1 MGKTLRNSRKLRWFF
16 LSCIIIL
23 SAAAIATLVAVLL
36 FAFDVTNSGTAVLIL
51 CIAVAIAA
59 VAAVLSM
66 LMSRVILA
74 PVTRLS
80 EASRQI
86 ARGEFDLS
94 LTYEGGIAEF
104 EDTYQS
110 FNTMAQELKGI
121 ETLRSD
127 FIANVSHEFKTPL
140 TAIEGYAMLLQD
152 HELPQKEQAECAE
165 KILQSAGRLSTL
177 VSNILMLTKLE
188 QQTDGVETAPFWL
201 DEQLRQVM
209 VGLEPLWGA
218 KDLELDLELEP
229 MRYNGNED
237 LLYHV
242 WSNLLSNAVKF
253 SPQGAVLSVRLE
265 KQERS
270 VIFTVT
276 DRGPGMSADVQRHI
290 FDKFYQGDPS
300 RRQEGSGLGL
310 PLAKRITQLCGGTIS
325 VHSQPGQGSIFTV
338 TLPIQKSKENPQA
351 Y

>member
-1 MGKTLRNSRKLRWFF
+1 MAKVRLRSSNKLRWFF
-16 LSCIIIL
+16 LSCIIIQ

-36 FAFDVTNSGTAVLIL
+36 FAFDVTNSTTAMVLL

-86 ARGEFDLS
+86 ARGEFGLN
-94 LTYEGGIAEF
+94 LTYDGTIPEF
-104 EDTYQS
+104 QDTYQS
-110 FNTMAQELKGI
+110 FNTMAKELSAI

-188 QQTDGVETAPFWL
+188 QQTDRVEKAPFWL

-229 MRYNGNED
+229 LRYNGSED

-253 SPQGAVLSVRLE
+253 SPNGGVLSVRLE
-265 KQERS
+265 KREKS
-270 VIFTVT
+270 AVFTVT
-276 DRGPGMSADVQRHI
+276 DRGPGMTADVQRHI
-290 FDKFYQGDPS
+290 FDKFYQGDHS

-325 VHSQPGQGSIFTV
+325 VQSQPGQGSTFTV
-338 TLPIQKSKENPQA
+338 TLPM
-351 Y
+351 

>member
-1 MGKTLRNSRKLRWFF
+1 
-16 LSCIIIL
+16 
-23 SAAAIATLVAVLL
+23 
-36 FAFDVTNSGTAVLIL
+36 
-51 CIAVAIAA
+51 
-59 VAAVLSM
+59 
-66 LMSRVILA
+66 
-74 PVTRLS
+74 
-80 EASRQI
+80 
-86 ARGEFDLS
+86 
-94 LTYEGGIAEF
+94 
-104 EDTYQS
+104 
-110 FNTMAQELKGI
+110 
-121 ETLRSD
+121 
-127 FIANVSHEFKTPL
+127 
-140 TAIEGYAMLLQD
+140 MLLQD

-265 KQERS
+265 KQDHL

-325 VHSQPGQGSIFTV
+325 VHSQPGQGSTFTV

>member
-1 MGKTLRNSRKLRWFF
+1 MRKTLRNSKKLRWFF

-36 FAFDVTNSGTAVLIL
+36 FAFDVTNSTTAMVLL

-86 ARGEFDLS
+86 ARGEFGLN
-94 LTYEGGIAEF
+94 LTYDGTIPEF
-104 EDTYQS
+104 QDTYQS
-110 FNTMAQELKGI
+110 FNTMAKELSAI

-188 QQTDGVETAPFWL
+188 QQTGVVEKAPFWL

-218 KDLELDLELEP
+218 KGLELDLELEP
-229 MRYNGNED
+229 LRYNGSED

-253 SPQGAVLSVRLE
+253 SPNGGVLSVRLE
-265 KQERS
+265 KREKS
-270 VIFTVT
+270 AVFTVT
-276 DRGPGMSADVQRHI
+276 DRGPGMTADVQRHI
-290 FDKFYQGDPS
+290 FDKFYQGDHS

-325 VHSQPGQGSIFTV
+325 VQSQPGQGSTFTV
-338 TLPIQKSKENPQA
+338 TLPM
-351 Y
+351 

>member
-36 FAFDVTNSGTAVLIL
+36 FAFEVTNSTTAMVLL

-86 ARGEFDLS
+86 ARGEFGLN
-94 LTYEGGIAEF
+94 LTYDGTIPEF
-104 EDTYQS
+104 QDTYQS
-110 FNTMAQELKGI
+110 FNTMAKELSAI

-188 QQTDGVETAPFWL
+188 QQTDRVEKAPFWL

-229 MRYNGNED
+229 LRYNGSED

-265 KQERS
+265 KREKS
-270 VIFTVT
+270 AVFTVT
-276 DRGPGMSADVQRHI
+276 DRGPGMTADVQRHI
-290 FDKFYQGDPS
+290 FDKFYQGDHS

-325 VHSQPGQGSIFTV
+325 VQSQPGQGSTFTV
-338 TLPIQKSKENPQA
+338 TLPM
-351 Y
+351 

>member
-209 VGLEPLWGA
+209 VGLEPLWGV
-218 KDLELDLELEP
+218 KDLELDLEL
-229 MRYNGNED
+229 
-237 LLYHV
+237 
-242 WSNLLSNAVKF
+242 
-253 SPQGAVLSVRLE
+253 
-265 KQERS
+265 
-270 VIFTVT
+270 
-276 DRGPGMSADVQRHI
+276 
-290 FDKFYQGDPS
+290 
-300 RRQEGSGLGL
+300 
-310 PLAKRITQLCGGTIS
+310 
-325 VHSQPGQGSIFTV
+325 
-338 TLPIQKSKENPQA
+338 
-351 Y
+351 

>member
-1 MGKTLRNSRKLRWFF
+1 MGKTLRNSKKLRWFF

-36 FAFDVTNSGTAVLIL
+36 FAFDVTDSGTAVVIL
-51 CIAVAIAA
+51 CIAVATAA

-66 LMSRVILA
+66 LMSRGILA

-80 EASRQI
+80 EASRRI
-86 ARGEFDLS
+86 ARGEFDLQI
-94 LTYEGGIAEF
+94 TYDGTIPEF
-104 EDTYQS
+104 RDTYQS

-152 HELPQKEQAECAE
+152 HDLPEKDRAECAE

-188 QQTDGVETAPFWL
+188 QQTGEVGKAPFWL

-209 VGLEPLWGA
+209 VGLEPLWGP
-218 KDLELDLELEP
+218 KELELDLELP
-229 MRYNGNED
+229 PLRYNGNED

-253 SPQGAVLSVRLE
+253 SPQGGVLSVRLE
-265 KQERS
+265 KQEQW
-270 VIFTVT
+270 VAVTVT
-276 DRGPGMSADVQRHI
+276 DQGPGMSSDVQRHI
-290 FDKFYQGDPS
+290 FDKFYQGDHS

-310 PLAKRITQLCGGTIS
+310 PLAKRITQLCGGTIMVES
-325 VHSQPGQGSIFTV
+325 IPGRGSTFTV
-338 TLPIQKSKENPQA
+338 TLPL
-351 Y
+351 

>member
-1 MGKTLRNSRKLRWFF
+1 MRKTLRNSKKLRWFF

-36 FAFDVTNSGTAVLIL
+36 FAFDVTNSTTAMVLL

-86 ARGEFDLS
+86 ARGEFGLN
-94 LTYEGGIAEF
+94 LTYDGTIPEF
-104 EDTYQS
+104 QDTYQS
-110 FNTMAQELKGI
+110 FNTMAKELSAI

-152 HELPQKEQAECAE
+152 HDLPKKDQAECAE

-188 QQTDGVETAPFWL
+188 QQTGVVEKAPFWL

-229 MRYNGNED
+229 LRYNGSED

-253 SPQGAVLSVRLE
+253 SPNGGVLSVRLE
-265 KQERS
+265 KREKS
-270 VIFTVT
+270 AVFTVT
-276 DRGPGMSADVQRHI
+276 DRGPGMTADVQRHI
-290 FDKFYQGDPS
+290 FDKFYQGDHS

-325 VHSQPGQGSIFTV
+325 VQSQPGQGSTFTV
-338 TLPIQKSKENPQA
+338 TLPM
-351 Y
+351 

>member
-36 FAFDVTNSGTAVLIL
+36 FAFEVTNSTTAMVLL

-86 ARGEFDLS
+86 ARGEFGLN
-94 LTYEGGIAEF
+94 LTYDGTIPEF
-104 EDTYQS
+104 QDTYQS
-110 FNTMAQELKGI
+110 FNTMAKELSAI

-152 HELPQKEQAECAE
+152 HDLPKKDQAECAE

-188 QQTDGVETAPFWL
+188 QQTDRVEKAPFWL

-229 MRYNGNED
+229 LRYNGSED

-265 KQERS
+265 KREKS
-270 VIFTVT
+270 AVFTVT
-276 DRGPGMSADVQRHI
+276 DRGPGMTADVQRHI
-290 FDKFYQGDPS
+290 FDKFYQGDHS

-325 VHSQPGQGSIFTV
+325 VQSQPGQGSTFTV
-338 TLPIQKSKENPQA
+338 TLPM
-351 Y
+351 

>member
-36 FAFDVTNSGTAVLIL
+36 FAFEVTNSTTAMVLL

-86 ARGEFDLS
+86 ARGEFGLN
-94 LTYEGGIAEF
+94 LTYDGTIPEF
-104 EDTYQS
+104 QDTYQS
-110 FNTMAQELKGI
+110 FNTMAKELSAI

-188 QQTDGVETAPFWL
+188 QQTGVVEKAPFWL

-229 MRYNGNED
+229 LRYNGSED

-253 SPQGAVLSVRLE
+253 SPNGGVLSVRLE
-265 KQERS
+265 KREKS
-270 VIFTVT
+270 AVFTVT
-276 DRGPGMSADVQRHI
+276 DRGPGMTADVQRHI
-290 FDKFYQGDPS
+290 FDKFYQGDQS

-310 PLAKRITQLCGGTIS
+310 PLAKRITQLCGGTIA
-325 VHSQPGQGSIFTV
+325 VQSQPGQGSTFTV
-338 TLPIQKSKENPQA
+338 TLPM
-351 Y
+351 

>member
-1 MGKTLRNSRKLRWFF
+1 MRKTLRNSKKLRWFF

-36 FAFDVTNSGTAVLIL
+36 FAFDVTNSTTAMVLL

-86 ARGEFDLS
+86 ARGEFGLN
-94 LTYEGGIAEF
+94 LTYDGTIPEF
-104 EDTYQS
+104 QDTYQS
-110 FNTMAQELKGI
+110 FNTMAKELSAI

-188 QQTDGVETAPFWL
+188 QQTGVVEKAPFWL

-229 MRYNGNED
+229 LRYNGSED

-253 SPQGAVLSVRLE
+253 SPNGGVLSVRLE
-265 KQERS
+265 KREKS
-270 VIFTVT
+270 AVFTVT
-276 DRGPGMSADVQRHI
+276 DRGPGMTADVQRHI
-290 FDKFYQGDPS
+290 FDKFYQGDQS
-300 RRQEGSGLGL
+300 RRQESSGLGL

-325 VHSQPGQGSIFTV
+325 VQSQPGQGSTFTV
-338 TLPIQKSKENPQA
+338 TLPM
-351 Y
+351 

>member
-1 MGKTLRNSRKLRWFF
+1 MGRTLRNSKKLRWFF

-36 FAFDVTNSGTAVLIL
+36 FAFDVTDSSTAVVLL

-86 ARGEFDLS
+86 ARGEFELNLDYDG
-94 LTYEGGIAEF
+94 TIPEF
-104 EDTYQS
+104 RDTYQS
-110 FNTMAQELKGI
+110 FNTMAKELSAI

-152 HELPQKEQAECAE
+152 HELPRKEQDECAE

-177 VSNILMLTKLE
+177 VSNILMLTKLK
-188 QQTDGVETAPFWL
+188 QQTGGVEKSPFWL

-209 VGLEPLWGA
+209 VGMEPIWGP
-218 KDLELDLELEP
+218 KELELDLELP
-229 MRYNGNED
+229 PLRYEGNED

-242 WSNLLSNAVKF
+242 WSNLLSNAVRF
-253 SPQGAVLSVRLE
+253 SPPGAVLSVRLE
-265 KQERS
+265 KQEHS
-270 VIFTVT
+270 VVFSVT
-276 DRGPGMSADVQRHI
+276 DRGPGMTADVQRHI
-290 FDKFYQGDPS
+290 FDKFYQGDHS

-310 PLAKRITQLCGGTIS
+310 PLAKRITQLCGGTITVQS
-325 VHSQPGQGSIFTV
+325 KPGEGSTFTV
-338 TLPIQKSKENPQA
+338 TLPM
-351 Y
+351 

>member
-36 FAFDVTNSGTAVLIL
+36 FAFEVTNSTTAMVLL

-86 ARGEFDLS
+86 ARGEFGLN
-94 LTYEGGIAEF
+94 LTYDGTIPEF
-104 EDTYQS
+104 QDTYQS
-110 FNTMAQELKGI
+110 FNTMAKELSAI

-127 FIANVSHEFKTPL
+127 FIANVCHEFKTPL

-152 HELPQKEQAECAE
+152 HDLPKKDQAECAE

-188 QQTDGVETAPFWL
+188 QQTDRVEKAPFWL

-229 MRYNGNED
+229 LRYNGSED

-253 SPQGAVLSVRLE
+253 SPNGGVLSVRLE
-265 KQERS
+265 KREKS
-270 VIFTVT
+270 AVFTVT
-276 DRGPGMSADVQRHI
+276 DRGPGMTADVQRHI
-290 FDKFYQGDPS
+290 FDKFYQGDHS

-325 VHSQPGQGSIFTV
+325 VQSQPGQGSTFTV
-338 TLPIQKSKENPQA
+338 TLPM
-351 Y
+351 

>member
-1 MGKTLRNSRKLRWFF
+1 MRKTLRNSKKLRWFF

-36 FAFDVTNSGTAVLIL
+36 FAFDVTNSTTAMVLL

-86 ARGEFDLS
+86 ARGEFGLN
-94 LTYEGGIAEF
+94 LTYDGTIPEF
-104 EDTYQS
+104 QDTYQS
-110 FNTMAQELKGI
+110 FNTMAKELSAI

-188 QQTDGVETAPFWL
+188 QQTDRVEKVPFWL

-229 MRYNGNED
+229 LRYNGSED

-253 SPQGAVLSVRLE
+253 SPNGGVLSVRLE
-265 KQERS
+265 KREKS
-270 VIFTVT
+270 AVFTVT
-276 DRGPGMSADVQRHI
+276 DRGPGMTADVQRHI
-290 FDKFYQGDPS
+290 FDKFYQGDHS

-325 VHSQPGQGSIFTV
+325 VQSQPGQGSTFTV
-338 TLPIQKSKENPQA
+338 TLPM
-351 Y
+351 

>member
-36 FAFDVTNSGTAVLIL
+36 FAFDVTNSTTAMVLL

-86 ARGEFDLS
+86 ARGEFGLN
-94 LTYEGGIAEF
+94 LTYDGTIPEF
-104 EDTYQS
+104 QDTYQS
-110 FNTMAQELKGI
+110 FNTMAKELSAI

-188 QQTDGVETAPFWL
+188 QQTDRVEKAPFWL

-209 VGLEPLWGA
+209 VGLEPLWGT

-229 MRYNGNED
+229 LRYNGSED

-265 KQERS
+265 KREKS
-270 VIFTVT
+270 AVFTVT
-276 DRGPGMSADVQRHI
+276 DRGPGMTADVQRHI
-290 FDKFYQGDPS
+290 FDKFYQGDHS

-325 VHSQPGQGSIFTV
+325 VQSQPGQGSTFTV
-338 TLPIQKSKENPQA
+338 TLPM
-351 Y
+351 

>member
-36 FAFDVTNSGTAVLIL
+36 FAFEVTNSTTAMVLL

-86 ARGEFDLS
+86 ARGEFGLN
-94 LTYEGGIAEF
+94 LTYDGTIPEF
-104 EDTYQS
+104 QDTYQS
-110 FNTMAQELKGI
+110 FNTMAKELSAI

-152 HELPQKEQAECAE
+152 HDLPKKDQAECAE

-188 QQTDGVETAPFWL
+188 QQTDRVEKAPFWL

-229 MRYNGNED
+229 LRYNGSED

-253 SPQGAVLSVRLE
+253 SPNGGVLSVRLE
-265 KQERS
+265 KREKS
-270 VIFTVT
+270 AVFTVT
-276 DRGPGMSADVQRHI
+276 DRGPGMTADVQRHI
-290 FDKFYQGDPS
+290 FDKFYQGDHS

-325 VHSQPGQGSIFTV
+325 VQSQPGQGSTFTV
-338 TLPIQKSKENPQA
+338 TLPM
-351 Y
+351 

>member
-1 MGKTLRNSRKLRWFF
+1 MRKTLRNSKKLRWFF

-36 FAFDVTNSGTAVLIL
+36 FAFDVTNSTTAMVLL

-86 ARGEFDLS
+86 ARGEFGLN
-94 LTYEGGIAEF
+94 LTYDGTIPEF
-104 EDTYQS
+104 QDTYQS
-110 FNTMAQELKGI
+110 FNTMAKELSAI

-188 QQTDGVETAPFWL
+188 QQTGVVEKAPFWL

-209 VGLEPLWGA
+209 VGLEPLWGT

-229 MRYNGNED
+229 LRYNGSED

-265 KQERS
+265 KREKS
-270 VIFTVT
+270 AVFTVT
-276 DRGPGMSADVQRHI
+276 DRGPGMTADVQRHI
-290 FDKFYQGDPS
+290 FDKFYQGDHS

-325 VHSQPGQGSIFTV
+325 VQSQPGQGSTFTV
-338 TLPIQKSKENPQA
+338 TLPM
-351 Y
+351 

>member
-1 MGKTLRNSRKLRWFF
+1 MGKTLRNSKKLRWFF

-36 FAFDVTNSGTAVLIL
+36 FAFDVTDSGTAVVIL
-51 CIAVAIAA
+51 CIAVATAA

-66 LMSRVILA
+66 LMSRGILA
-74 PVTRLS
+74 PVSRLS
-80 EASRQI
+80 EASRRI
-86 ARGEFDLS
+86 ARGEFDLQI
-94 LTYEGGIAEF
+94 TYDGTIPEF
-104 EDTYQS
+104 RDTYQS

-152 HELPQKEQAECAE
+152 HDLPEKDRAECAE

-188 QQTDGVETAPFWL
+188 QQTGEVGKAPFWL

-209 VGLEPLWGA
+209 VGLEPLWGP
-218 KDLELDLELEP
+218 KELELDLELP
-229 MRYNGNED
+229 PLRYNGNED

-253 SPQGAVLSVRLE
+253 SPQGGVLSVRLE
-265 KQERS
+265 KQEQW
-270 VIFTVT
+270 VAVTVT
-276 DRGPGMSADVQRHI
+276 DQGPGMSSDVQRHI
-290 FDKFYQGDPS
+290 FDKFYQGDHS

-310 PLAKRITQLCGGTIS
+310 PLAKRITQLCGGTIMVES
-325 VHSQPGQGSIFTV
+325 IPGRGSTFTV
-338 TLPIQKSKENPQA
+338 TLPL
-351 Y
+351 

>member
-1 MGKTLRNSRKLRWFF
+1 MGKTLRNSKKFRWFF

-36 FAFDVTNSGTAVLIL
+36 FAFDVTDSSTAVVIL

-86 ARGEFDLS
+86 ARGEFDLN
-94 LTYEGGIAEF
+94 LTYDGAIAEF
-104 EDTYQS
+104 RDTYHS
-110 FNTMAQELKGI
+110 FNTMAQELSQI

-152 HELPQKEQAECAE
+152 QQLPMQEQAECAE
-165 KILQSAGRLSTL
+165 KILQSAGRLSSL
-177 VSNILMLTKLE
+177 VSNILMLSKLE
-188 QQTDGVETAPFWL
+188 KQTGSVEKAPFWL

-209 VGLEPLWGA
+209 VGMESLWSAKNLE
-218 KDLELDLELEP
+218 LELDLPPL
-229 MRYNGNED
+229 RFNGNED

-242 WSNLLSNAVKF
+242 WSNLLSNAIKF
-253 SPQGAVLSVRLE
+253 SPEGALLKVTLARQGNWVTVS
-265 KQERS
+265 
-270 VIFTVT
+270 VT
-276 DRGPGMSADVQRHI
+276 DRGPGMSPDEQRHI
-290 FDKFYQGDPS
+290 FDKFYQGDAS
-300 RRQEGSGLGL
+300 RREEGSGLGL
-310 PLAKRITQLCGGTIS
+310 PLAKRITQLCGGTIGVIS
-325 VHSQPGQGSIFTV
+325 RPGEGSTFKV
-338 TLPIQKSKENPQA
+338 TLPM
-351 Y
+351 